1 MPTKRLDEYR
11 EMTYTIDGNE
21 YYGIPDFECNFEPAV
36 DYIRENISLDQTG
49 SMTFTARC
57 RLNKW
62 LIYKLIG
69 VYDWVLNNCPNKRVV
84 HLAKYARKQKT
95 RSKNF
100 NRAIRLIAKLYAN

>member
-1 MPTKRLDEYR
+1 MPTKQFDEGEYT
-11 EMTYTIDGNE
+11 TYTIDGNE
-21 YYGIPDFECNFEPAV
+21 LHGIPDFECTFEPVAEYV
-36 DYIRENISLDQTG
+36 KDTITLDSPTL
-49 SMTFTARC
+49 TAEC
-57 RLNKW
+57 KLNKW

-100 NRAIRLIAKLYAN
+100 NRAIRLIGKLYTN